1 MTRFEEVGLTKWTSE
16 DVYDWLW
23 GNDSSFEGVDCD
35 QQYLHLRAKDL
46 AGPIFLAILSA
57 FGIIG
62 NLALFCV
69 ILYTPQMRT
78 VANILII
85 NLTIGD
91 LFYIICTAPFYIERE
106 LFPCMDEP
114 LWACR
119 IQSFFPIVGQGGCV
133 YSLAAL
139 SRERYGAIV
148 HGIQAR
154 QRSGKLRNAF
164 TVCLVW
170 VASCLTGIPVLI
182 LANKYGQQCLSLQQ
196 FSTMAKAYE
205 TYRFFFLYLI
215 PLIFIAVYYAR
226 MAQTLFKSTRGF
238 GDNRTGNHQT
248 EARKRLAIII
258 LIVTVFFGVFWFPY
272 YVYILWFQFAYE
284 HYSKFE
290 FGIATVFRNLATI
303 MALTNSSLNP
313 WCVFVMS
320 SGHRRRLVQCLCCG
334 RFGRTDTSKTPTSTS
349 QCGGTRRR
357 GSGGVSFT
365 QVTTTPL

>member
-1 MTRFEEVGLTKWTSE
+1 MDEEGDFYNFNSE
-16 DVYDWLW
+16 DLLDYF
-23 GNDSSFEGVDCD
+23 NITEVDCSAKHL
-35 QQYLHLRAKDL
+35 YLEARDIV
-46 AGPIFLAILSA
+46 GPVFLSILTA

-62 NLALFCV
+62 NFALFCV

-78 VANILII
+78 AANILII
-85 NLTIGD
+85 NLTVGD
-91 LFYIICTAPFYIERE
+91 LFYIICTAPFYIETE
-106 LFPCMDEP
+106 LFPCMNQP
-114 LWACR
+114 IWACK
-119 IQSFFPIVGQGGCV
+119 IQSFFPVVGQGGCV

-170 VASCLTGIPVLI
+170 IISFITGIPVLI
-182 LANKYGQQCLSLQQ
+182 AATKQSEQQCSSLPQ
-196 FSTMAKAYE
+196 FSTLAKIYE

-215 PLIFIAVYYAR
+215 PLIVIAIYYAL
-226 MAQTLFKSTRGF
+226 MAQTLFKSITGF

-272 YVYILWFQFAYE
+272 YVYILWFQFA
-284 HYSKFE
+284 FE
-290 FGIATVFRNLATI
+290 SQNAYGNDLTVTFFRNFHYI
-303 MALTNSSLNP
+303 MALINSSLNP

-320 SGHRRRLVQCLCCG
+320 SGHRRRLIQCLCCG
-334 RFGRTDTSKTPTSTS
+334 KFGRNETSKAPTSS
-349 QCGGTRRR
+349 QCGTRRR

>member
-1 MTRFEEVGLTKWTSE
+1 MDYGSIFE
-16 DVYDWLW
+16 DMI
-23 GNDSSFEGVDCD
+23 NSSFFRQWDTELCD
-35 QQYLHLRAKDL
+35 AEHLYLGARDIV
-46 AGPIFLAILSA
+46 GPVFLSLLTAI
-57 FGIIG
+57 GIIG

-91 LFYIICTAPFYIERE
+91 LFYIICTAPFNIEKE
-106 LFPCMDEP
+106 LFPCMEQP
-114 LWACR
+114 LWACK
-119 IQSFFPIVGQGGCV
+119 IQSFFPIVGQGVCV

-170 VASCLTGIPVLI
+170 SVSFVTGIPVLYAAYKPNE
-182 LANKYGQQCLSLQQ
+182 LQCTSLPQ
-196 FSTMAKAYE
+196 FTTFAKVYE

-215 PLIFIAVYYAR
+215 PLIVIAVYYAR
-226 MAQTLFKSTRGF
+226 MAQTLFMSVRGF
-238 GDNRTGNHQT
+238 GDNRTGTHQT
-248 EARKRLAIII
+248 QARRRLAIII

-272 YVYILWFQFAYE
+272 YVYILWFQIAYE
-284 HYSKFE
+284 HYPKYEQNSAVTF
-290 FGIATVFRNLATI
+290 FRIFHFI
-303 MALTNSSLNP
+303 MALINSSLNP

-320 SGHRRRLVQCLCCG
+320 SSHRKQLLKCLCCG
-334 RFGRTDTSKTPTSTS
+334 KFGKKDTSKTPPTSS
-349 QCGGTRRR
+349 QCGTKRR